1 MPVKTGIHFVMGST
15 GKMDSRVRENDKAIK
30 GQHPQAQSLRVL
42 FYLFSLVERKR
53 LGAYTVAGVLGFS

>member
-1 MPVKTGIHFVMGST
+1 MPVKIGIHFVMGST

-30 GQHPQAQSLRVL
+30 EQHPQAQCLRVL